1 MLGLSV
7 KALKSPYL
15 QEDLFKEAF
24 KSKFLMSIC
33 LRSKGFK
40 VHVQVKQMSSSQ
52 VSNNYYYHFYYYYY
66 QLIYLFFVE
75 V

>member
-1 MLGLSV
+1 MLNQRFNKVAALIQSLQFQQKPLLMLGLSV

-40 VHVQVKQMSSSQ
+40 VYV
-52 VSNNYYYHFYYYYY
+52 
-66 QLIYLFFVE
+66 
-75 V
+75 